1 MRHVKSIFVSICS
14 LILISANAQEKKL
27 SVSGYVSAMPSII
40 VQQQAE
46 TDIWWQGLVHNRLNF
61 SGQIH
66 KYFRVDVGMRNRFIT
81 GSEILL
87 NPQGISYDAGW
98 LDLSWNVKESKYA
111 VLNTSFDRLHFTF
124 EKDKWKLQ
132 LGRQRINWGQT
143 FVWNANDIFNTY
155 SFFDFDY
162 PERSGCDAVRLTYYS
177 NATSLLE
184 LAASI
189 NHNDEV
195 TTAFLYR
202 WNWKNI
208 DFQIIAGEQSGKDL
222 IIGGAVTSD
231 VKGLNIRSEA
241 SYFHPVKNS
250 IDTSGIVA
258 VSLGLDYVFSNSLM
272 LQAEALYNNVG
283 KDVSNGSGLMA
294 LYAAPLSAKRLS
306 ICEWNVFAQVS
317 YPFTPRLNGSLS
329 GMYFIDMQSFYT
341 GLSLDY
347 SIITNLDFSFVAQ
360 YFYLNNENFPN
371 GTNMHVFMGFARV
384 KYSF

>member
-1 MRHVKSIFVSICS
+1 
-14 LILISANAQEKKL
+14 
-27 SVSGYVSAMPSII
+27 
-40 VQQQAE
+40 
-46 TDIWWQGLVHNRLNF
+46 
-61 SGQIH
+61 
-66 KYFRVDVGMRNRFIT
+66 MRNRLII
-81 GSEILL
+81 GSDILL
-87 NPQGISYDAGW
+87 NPQSISYDQGW
-98 LDLSWNVKESKYA
+98 LDLSWNLKESKYA
-111 VLNTSFDRLHFTF
+111 VLNTSFDRLHLTF

-177 NATSLLE
+177 NETSLLE

-189 NHNDEV
+189 NYNDEV
-195 TTAFLYR
+195 TAAFLYR

-208 DFQIIAGEQSGKDL
+208 DFQTIAGEQSGKDL
-222 IIGGAVTSD
+222 IIGGAITSD
-231 VKGLNIRSEA
+231 IKGLNIRSEA
-241 SYFHPVKNS
+241 SYFHPIKNI

-258 VSLGLDYVFSNSLM
+258 ISLGLDYIFSNSLM

-294 LYAAPLSAKRLS
+294 LYAAPLSAKQLS
-306 ICEWNVFAQVS
+306 ICEWNIFAQVS
-317 YPFTPRLNGSLS
+317 YPLTPRLNGSLS

-347 SIITNLDFSFVAQ
+347 SIITNLDFSFVTQ
-360 YFYLNNENFPN
+360 YFYLNKENFPN
-371 GTNMHVFMGFARV
+371 RKDMHVFMGFARV